1 MVRRTFGTTEP
12 RYNRSDIAAW
22 KRGERKSKPKPIAWR
37 ARYWDP
43 RSNDPRHRER
53 ISAPTTFETKAAAEA
68 WLAGVQADVERGTWK
83 HPDEVA
89 AEEEARRLA
98 DIEAAVPFA
107 TYAESWLATRPLKKS
122 THDAYRSYLDHHLI
136 PRWGDTPVRDIST
149 PSIRAWLATDLAP
162 GHPGA
167 RRKAFELFKTILA
180 TAVDDD
186 LIPYSPIKRNMLGKA
201 PRSGETS
208 QRHQPRA
215 LTPAEIE
222 AVVDELPEYMRAL
235 TLLTAVTGMRAGE
248 VRELRRR
255 DVDLEAGTI
264 TVSRSVTGQGKAQT
278 VGTPK
283 TAAGARTIHLSAQT
297 VDMLRHHLATSPVR
311 GKDALVF
318 ASSTDPSKAVPIRT
332 WQINLARACKRAGVE
347 HASPHDLRHSAA
359 SLAGRVPDM
368 SLRDIQAMLGQST
381 PGMAATYM
389 HSGVEQQ
396 RKIADALAAQV
407 LGTSRDGSVV
417 EIPQQSHSR
426 AQ

>member
-1 MVRRTFGTTEP
+1 MQARHKLNVQIEARYPRQAMKDWKEGRR
-12 RYNRSDIAAW
+12 A
-22 KRGERKSKPKPIAWR
+22 SKPSPTSWR
-37 ARYWDP
+37 ARYRDP
-43 RSNDPRHRER
+43 RFPPPQVGPW
-53 ISAPTTFETKAAAEA
+53 ISAPTTFLTKKEAEDWARKQASA
-68 WLAGVQADVERGTWK
+68 WANEVWK

-107 TYAESWLATRPLKKS
+107 TYAESWLATRPLKPS
-122 THDAYRSYLDHHLI
+122 TRDAYQSYIRTHLI
-136 PRWGDTPVRDIST
+136 PRWGQVPVRDITT
-149 PSIRAWLATDLAP
+149 PAVRAWLATDLAP

-167 RRKAFELFKTILA
+167 RRKAFELLKTILA

-208 QRHQPRA
+208 QRHEPRA

-297 VDMLRHHLATSPVR
+297 VGMLRHHLATIPLR

-318 ASSTDPSKAVPIRT
+318 PSSSDPSKPVPLRT
-332 WQINLARACKRAGVE
+332 WQINLGRACQRAGVE

-417 EIPQQSHSR
+417 EMR
-426 AQ
+426 RTAR